1 MLLGFACFSS
11 QREREREIS
20 SADSILEDPSQKLI
34 DIDI

>member
-11 QREREREIS
+11 QREREIS

>member
-11 QREREREIS
+11 QREIS